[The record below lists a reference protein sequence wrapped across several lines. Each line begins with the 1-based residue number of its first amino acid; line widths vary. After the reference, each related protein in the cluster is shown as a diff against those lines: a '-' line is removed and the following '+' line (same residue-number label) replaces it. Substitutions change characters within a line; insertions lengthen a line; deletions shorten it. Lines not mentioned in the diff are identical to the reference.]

1 MKKNE
6 IQVFKTI
13 LENRKKTILENL
25 QSNSKE
31 IEALHNSVPSDSVD
45 FSVIETGSQID
56 FAISANLK
64 QELEEIEDSLEKIK
78 DGTYGICESC
88 DEEITIERLKIKP
101 HAKYCIVCRENLEK
115 GELWELDYF
124 L

>member
-64 QELEEIEDSLEKIK
+64 QEFRRNRRFFRKNQ
-78 DGTYGICESC
+78 
-88 DEEITIERLKIKP
+88 RW
-101 HAKYCIVCRENLEK
+101 H
-115 GELWELDYF
+115 LWNMRILR
-124 L
+124 

>member
-45 FSVIETGSQID
+45 
-56 FAISANLK
+56 
-64 QELEEIEDSLEKIK
+64 
-78 DGTYGICESC
+78 
-88 DEEITIERLKIKP
+88 
-101 HAKYCIVCRENLEK
+101 
-115 GELWELDYF
+115 
-124 L
+124 

>member
-31 IEALHNSVPSDSVD
+31 IE
-45 FSVIETGSQID
+45 
-56 FAISANLK
+56 
-64 QELEEIEDSLEKIK
+64 
-78 DGTYGICESC
+78 
-88 DEEITIERLKIKP
+88 
-101 HAKYCIVCRENLEK
+101 
-115 GELWELDYF
+115 
-124 L
+124 

>member
-78 DGTYGICESC
+78 DGTYGICECC
-88 DEEITIERLKIKP
+88 DEEIAIERLKIKP

-115 GELWELDYF
+115 GEL
-124 L
+124 